1 MAIRK
6 IWLISCLDLDIING
20 GGGTLGGQSF
30 NRKQAPTEFFVDE
43 RSARQAAERLA
54 RENPMKPYGI
64 FAVDSVVETGNAPV
78 VTKKYTS
85 EGELLPV

>member
-6 IWLISCLDLDIING
+6 IWLISCLDLDVING
-20 GGGTLGGQSF
+20 GAGVFGGQSF
-30 NRKQAPTEFFVDE
+30 QRKQAPTEFFVDE
-43 RSARQAAERLA
+43 RSARQAAERIA

>member
-6 IWLISCLDLDIING
+6 IWLVSCLDLDVING
-20 GGGTLGGQSF
+20 GGGVFGGQSF
-30 NRKQAPTEFFVDE
+30 QRKHAPTEFFVDE
-43 RSARQAAERLA
+43 RSAKQAAERIA

>member
-6 IWLISCLDLDIING
+6 IWLISCLDLDVING
-20 GGGTLGGQSF
+20 GGGVFGGQSF
-30 NRKQAPTEFFVDE
+30 QRKQAPTEFFVDE
-43 RSARQAAERLA
+43 RSAKQAAESIA